1 MNWLCVVVGG
11 VAVLGGL
18 NWHFNSRH
26 HFSGPK
32 RAEDSCVQLNPLGAV
47 SEVDQLGTVEIGS
60 SGGEIEEASAIAD
73 RDTSFKAVNE

>member
-18 NWHFNSRH
+18 NWYFNSRH

-32 RAEDSCVQLNPLGAV
+32 RAEDSGVELNPLGAL
-47 SEVDQLGTVEIGS
+47 SEVNQLGTVKKGS
-60 SGGEIEEASAIAD
+60 SREIEASAIVD
-73 RDTSFKAVNE
+73 LDTNSKAVNV

>member
-18 NWHFNSRH
+18 NWYFNSRY

-32 RAEDSCVQLNPLGAV
+32 RAEDFCVELNPLGAL
-47 SEVDQLGTVEIGS
+47 SEVNQLDTVENGS
-60 SGGEIEEASAIAD
+60 SGEIEASTIVD
-73 RDTSFKAVNE
+73 LDTN